1 MAGAMTNLKE
11 RLKKLE
17 SKVRAV
23 MKPVKILQHD
33 EALTEAE
40 ARAAMELEAAEAEA
54 AGFHVVCI
62 TPVSWRF
69 DFDTETKKW
78 VGRA

>member
-1 MAGAMTNLKE
+1 MSLKE

-17 SKVRAV
+17 GKVRAV
-23 MKPVKILQHD
+23 IKPVKIILHD
-33 EALTEAE
+33 EALPEAE
-40 ARAAMELEAAEAEA
+40 ARAAMRLEADELEA

-69 DFDTETKKW
+69 DFDPLTKRW
-78 VGRA
+78 AGRA